1 MKGGNIAS
9 SFDLQSCWLTLT
21 WPSLHSKGF
30 AGTHFSHRQPGP
42 RKDCTTPRDCTC
54 ENVCTWVRSHIK
66 RNRPMNEAFAP
77 SYDIQRWWP
86 LTLAAYNGLPQRT
99 HRPTPMDRLAMT
111 KDIMHVLQS
120 NLFKKYICEGSKKP
134 FFYKY
139 LWNRSNLDPPKPTSV
154 LACCVRNTLWFWSKW
169 GALHITSP
177 HFHPKHYRNKVL
189 KSD

>member
-1 MKGGNIAS
+1 MYWQRHNFNTNLCPVMYPNSDKS
-9 SFDLQSCWLTLT
+9 RYT
-21 WPSLHSKGF
+21 
-30 AGTHFSHRQPGP
+30 
-42 RKDCTTPRDCTC
+42 
-54 ENVCTWVRSHIK
+54 VK
-66 RNRPMNEAFAP
+66 RNHPMNEAFAP

-154 LACCVRNTLWFWSKW
+154 LACCVRNTLWFRSKW

-177 HFHPKHYRNKVL
+177 HFHPNITETKYWNL
-189 KSD
+189 I